1 MSRPIYKDGMSAV
14 LDSTGHHGLWFE
26 RFFDRYDA
34 DYSKVHTEGASDWLN
49 DFTGHKLGNADASA
63 RLSMQQAELTR
74 SRGGKVAVF
83 TVNWH
88 MVTGMGIP
96 HAIENG
102 FCWHPTLGTP
112 YLPASTVK
120 GLIRHICESA
130 FEYTSLEQRYNWL
143 LEIFGSTDKDPKQKH
158 FENRAGGVVFY
169 DALPIAPVQLGKD
182 IMTPHCGKWYLSG
195 NTIESCDGTPE
206 RLPADWNDPNPIPFL
221 TVHEASMVFCIA
233 PRAQNST
240 VGKSQLDLVWEAL
253 QQGLRYNGIG
263 AKTATGY
270 GEMTY
275 CRVQT
280 EQLTKNLDRQKEK
293 AKKARQA
300 AASERQRLRE
310 ERDEAKA
317 AADELAAKSD
327 IEREIEAIIGD
338 SYKEDPLKDV
348 IKLLDSGHWK
358 DTEAISEVAAIVKKK
373 WITADQWNPDYAGGN
388 RLKKRQ
394 AKRCLKIQ
402 GLLAD

>member
-1 MSRPIYKDGMSAV
+1 
-14 LDSTGHHGLWFE
+14 
-26 RFFDRYDA
+26 
-34 DYSKVHTEGASDWLN
+34 
-49 DFTGHKLGNADASA
+49 
-63 RLSMQQAELTR
+63 
-74 SRGGKVAVF
+74 
-83 TVNWH
+83 
-88 MVTGMGIP
+88 
-96 HAIENG
+96 
-102 FCWHPTLGTP
+102 
-112 YLPASTVK
+112 
-120 GLIRHICESA
+120 
-130 FEYTSLEQRYNWL
+130 
-143 LEIFGSTDKDPKQKH
+143 
-158 FENRAGGVVFY
+158 
-169 DALPIAPVQLGKD
+169 
-182 IMTPHCGKWYLSG
+182 
-195 NTIESCDGTPE
+195 
-206 RLPADWNDPNPIPFL
+206 
-221 TVHEASMVFCIA
+221 MVFCIA

-280 EQLTKNLDRQKEK
+280 EQLMKNLDKQKEK

-402 GLLAD
+402 SLLAD